1 LLYKLS
7 PDFIMAIT
15 YMKFS
20 VNKSS
25 LERAMS
31 QIDAIVTGK
40 DTQTLLSNVLLSV
53 GDDQKLRITA
63 SDMESTV
70 RITLDIEDSIPGELI
85 MKAKKLSDIAR
96 QMKAEKMIFESEENS
111 EENGNDGKL
120 YRIKLE
126 GVGARSAR
134 FKMTGSDRSHFPEIN
149 EIATEK
155 LVSIPAQALTD
166 MISRTFYSISHED
179 NRYIYNGICFHAEGR
194 ILTLIG
200 TDGRRLAAVSRE
212 LPSPIILGTGEGDI
226 VVHAKAIRELQKIMD
241 MDAMVYVGV
250 EQRDIFFRVGNAELS
265 SRLLEGK
272 FPDYKKVI
280 PNDSTIFVEIDRE
293 LMLDSIRQVMV
304 MTEQPSFQVRLSM
317 GKEGSFLTANTPDIG
332 EAELTLP
339 IDSVIE
345 QLDIGFNANYFM
357 DILKAVQC
365 GKIKLRFNDPARP
378 IVFEDTEDDKFVALV
393 MPMKI

>member
-1 LLYKLS
+1 
-7 PDFIMAIT
+7 MT
-15 YMKFS
+15 
-20 VNKSS
+20 
-25 LERAMS
+25 
-31 QIDAIVTGK
+31 QIDAIVPGR

-53 GDDQKLRITA
+53 TADEKLRITA

-70 RITLDIEDSIPGELI
+70 RITLDIEDATPGELI

-96 QMKAEKMIFESEENS
+96 QIKADMIVFEAEEN
-111 EENGNDGKL
+111 EDEQANEGKL
-120 YRIKLE
+120 FRVKVE
-126 GVGARSAR
+126 GIGARSAR
-134 FKMTGSDRSHFPEIN
+134 FKMSGSDRSHFPEIN
-149 EIATEK
+149 EIPAAK
-155 LVSIPAQALTD
+155 LAAIPAEMLTE

-179 NRYIYNGICFHAEGR
+179 NRYIYNGICFHVEGR
-194 ILTLIG
+194 VLTLIG
-200 TDGRRLAAVSRE
+200 TDGRRLAAVSRD
-212 LPSPIILGTGEGDI
+212 LPSPIQLGSTEGDI

-241 MDAMVYVGV
+241 MDDMVHVGV

-280 PNDSTIFVEIDRE
+280 PSDSTIHVEIERE

-317 GKEGSFLTANTPDIG
+317 GKDGSYLTANTPDIG

-339 IDSVIE
+339 ITSVIE

-357 DILKAVQC
+357 DILKSVQC
-365 GKIKLRFNDPARP
+365 EKIKMRFNDPARP
-378 IVFEDTEDDKFVALV
+378 IVFEDTEDDRFVALV